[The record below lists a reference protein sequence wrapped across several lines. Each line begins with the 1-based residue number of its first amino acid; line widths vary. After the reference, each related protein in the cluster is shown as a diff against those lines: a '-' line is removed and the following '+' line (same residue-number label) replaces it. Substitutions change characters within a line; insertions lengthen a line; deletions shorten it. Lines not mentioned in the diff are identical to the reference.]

1 MGGSTFRSA
10 YRPAVASH
18 SAKPR
23 LQGAQKEG
31 RYSMKSKH
39 EPHLRFL
46 KKTLLVS
53 ACIAAASCMKLSAQ
67 THHEQEQDLVNTFPP
82 AARAVIQRL
91 GELNDF
97 KADDWR
103 YHLGDV
109 PHGESIDL
117 NDADWQVTAPSGEV
131 PKEAAWYRR
140 WIEIPKDFHGY
151 DSTGMRVWFRFEV
164 SAHGDMPE
172 IIYFNGRRVAL
183 GTDLEPI
190 VLTESAKPG
199 ERILVA
205 VKLLETEG
213 PKTLRGA
220 TLRVDYVENRPNPGD
235 VRSEAIASEVLIPSL
250 SKNSA
255 ADQAILEKALSSID
269 VQALDTPGLEG
280 QQKFDASLRTAQA
293 QLDSL
298 KPLLQ
303 QVTFHETGNS
313 HIDAAWLWPWTETVD
328 VVHRTFGTAAQLI
341 NEYPK
346 YTYTQSAAQYNEWM
360 TEKYPE
366 LNNQIKNDINAGRWE
381 IVGGMWVEPDLN
393 LPDGESLVRSIL
405 LGKRF
410 YQKEYGVDV
419 HIGWNPDSFG
429 YNWQL
434 PQIYKKSG
442 IDTFVTQKMEWNDT
456 NQLPFKLFWWQSP
469 DGSKVL
475 TYFPHG
481 YGNRNIEPVRLSV
494 DLVNAR
500 KQAPGLNEM
509 MDLYGVGDHGGGA
522 TRAMLDEGMHW
533 AQPDKVIPKM
543 EFGTADSFFKTVRSE
558 ITARSTSWN
567 YASIAK
573 GYTYPEPPAEG
584 EISIPTWNDE
594 LYLEYHRGV
603 YTTQAKH
610 KQNMR
615 DGEEET
621 LDAEKYA
628 SLAWLDGNAYPNA
641 ELTDAW
647 KKITFNGFHDLAAG
661 SGIGVIY
668 RDAQEQFDAVRRE
681 TNEISEAS
689 LTTLAAHINTKENLG
704 VPVLVWNSL
713 AWQRTG
719 FVTVDVQMPG
729 PANEVSVVDGR
740 GAALPAEVLSRN
752 AKTNTFRL
760 LVEAQKVPALGYAVV
775 YVVPGKK
782 VFANDLKTGGLT
794 IENDALRVTVD
805 KLTGCIISLYD
816 KRSNFETLASGGC
829 GNELQAFTDKPKKYD
844 AWNIDPGALDVPPQK
859 LDNAESVELI
869 EHSLVRAIIRV
880 KRKWQSSTFTQEIE
894 LYTGSDHVVVT
905 TDVDWRERH
914 ILLKAA
920 FPLAATSQNATYEIP
935 YGSIERPTTR
945 NNSFEKGRFEVPAL
959 RWADEGDG
967 QHGFSLINNSKYG
980 YDGVGSLL
988 RLSLLRS
995 PTSPDP
1001 EADQGAQHFSYA
1013 LYPHAG
1019 DWKQSHTVEHGYD
1032 FNYPLT
1038 AMQVS
1043 AHVGS
1048 LPATHSYAS
1057 VSSPDVILTAMKKA
1071 EDANAL
1077 IFRMYEVSGRTEQ
1090 FEVKV
1095 PAGALHAEVT
1105 NLMEKQNGDSVPLS
1119 NGMATVTIHPY
1130 EILTLRV
1137 DYNR

>member
-1 MGGSTFRSA
+1 
-10 YRPAVASH
+10 
-18 SAKPR
+18 
-23 LQGAQKEG
+23 
-31 RYSMKSKH
+31 MKSKRQF
-39 EPHLRFL
+39 PP
-46 KKTLLVS
+46 LLFRNALLAS
-53 ACIAAASCMKLSAQ
+53 TFITAASCMQVSAQ
-67 THHEQEQDLVNTFPP
+67 THHAQEQELISALPSSSQ
-82 AARAVIQRL
+82 AVIQQL
-91 GELNDF
+91 GELNNF
-97 KADDWR
+97 EAADWR
-103 YHLGDV
+103 YHPGDV
-109 PHGESIDL
+109 PHGESVDL
-117 NDADWQVTAPSGEV
+117 NDADWQSGAPKGEV

-140 WIEIPKDFHGY
+140 WVEIPKSFHGY
-151 DSTGMRVWFRFEV
+151 DETGMRIWFRFEV
-164 SAHGDMPE
+164 SAHGDVPE
-172 IIYFNGRRVAL
+172 IVYFNGRRVAL

-199 ERILVA
+199 ERILIA
-205 VKLLETEG
+205 VKLLETAG

-220 TLRVDYVENRPNPGD
+220 MLRADYAENRPNPGD
-235 VRSEAIASEVLIPSL
+235 VRSEAISSAILIPSL
-250 SKNSA
+250 SKNPT
-255 ADQAILEKALSSID
+255 ADEAILEKAIASID
-269 VQALDTPGLEG
+269 VKALDTPGPEG
-280 QQKFDASLRTAQA
+280 QQKFDASLRTAQQ
-293 QLDSL
+293 QLEAL

-303 QVTFHETGNS
+303 QATFHETGNS

-328 VVHRTFGTAAQLI
+328 VVRRTFGTAAQLL

-360 TEKYPE
+360 ADKYPE
-366 LNNQIKNDINAGRWE
+366 LNNQIKKDIDAGRWE

-481 YGNRNIEPVRLSV
+481 YGNRDLTPIRLSV
-494 DLVNAR
+494 DLVSAR
-500 KQAPGLNEM
+500 KQAPGLNEI
-509 MDLYGVGDHGGGA
+509 MDLYGVGDHGGGP
-522 TRAMLDEGMHW
+522 TRAMLDGGMHW
-533 AQPDKVIPKM
+533 TQPDKVTPKM
-543 EFGTADSFFKTVRSE
+543 EFGTADSFFKTVCPE
-558 ITARSTSWN
+558 IAASSKSWN
-567 YASIAK
+567 YASIAS

-584 EISIPTWNDE
+584 QISIPTWNDE

-615 DGEEET
+615 DSEEET
-621 LDAEKYA
+621 LNAEKYA
-628 SLAWLDGNAYPNA
+628 SLAWLEGSSYPNA
-641 ELTDAW
+641 EFTDAW

-668 RDAQEQFDAVRRE
+668 RDAQEQFDTVRRE
-681 TNEISEAS
+681 TNEISDAS
-689 LTTLAAHINTKENLG
+689 LKTIAARIDTKGNAG

-713 AWQRTG
+713 AWQRSG
-719 FVTVDVQMPG
+719 FVTLDVQMPG
-729 PANEVSVVDGR
+729 TTSEVSVVDAHN
-740 GAALPAEVLSRN
+740 AALPSEVLSHD

-760 LVEAQKVPALGYAVV
+760 LVKAQEVPSLGYAVV
-775 YVVPGKK
+775 YVVTGKK
-782 VFANDLKTGGLT
+782 TFTSDLKTDGLT
-794 IENDALRVTVD
+794 LENDALRMTVD
-805 KLTGCIISLYD
+805 KQTGCITSLYD
-816 KRSNFETLASGGC
+816 KHARFETLASGGC
-829 GNELQAFTDKPKKYD
+829 GNELQAFTDKPEKYD
-844 AWNIDPGALDVPPQK
+844 AWNIDPGTLDVPPTK
-859 LDNAESVELI
+859 LDNAESVELVD
-869 EHSLVRAIIRV
+869 HTPVRAVIRV
-880 KRKWQSSTFTQEIE
+880 KRKWQSSTFTQEIA

-920 FPLAATSQNATYEIP
+920 FPLAATSQKATYEIP

-980 YDGVGSLL
+980 YDGVGNQL

-1013 LYPHAG
+1013 LYPHTA
-1019 DWKQSHTVEHGYD
+1019 DWKQAHTVDHGYE

-1038 AMQVS
+1038 ATQVS
-1043 AHVGS
+1043 AHAGA

-1071 EDANAL
+1071 EDSNSL
-1077 IFRMYEVSGRTEQ
+1077 ILRMYESAGKAQQVQVT
-1090 FEVKV
+1090 V
-1095 PAGALHAEVT
+1095 PAGALQAKVT
-1105 NLMEKQNGDSVPLS
+1105 DLMEKHDEDSVPLS
-1119 NGMATVTIHPY
+1119 NGTATVTIHPY
-1130 EILTLRV
+1130 EILTLKV
-1137 DYNR
+1137 DYNH